1 MEGGL
6 QFSPRMASEGLHE
19 SAEKLSPQTQDLHRA
34 IVSLME
40 ELEAVDWYGQRVDA
54 TGDPELRAILAHNR
68 GEEQE
73 HAAMVLEWIRRRD
86 PGFDRHL
93 RTYLFTDGAITGR
106 EQAATGREQTAQAH
120 ENANGARPRASVGSL
135 RENR

>member
-6 QFSPRMASEGLHE
+6 HFSPRMASEGLHE
-19 SAEKLSPQTQDLHRA
+19 SAEKISPATQDLHRA

-93 RTYLFTDGAITGR
+93 RTYLFTDGSITGR
-106 EQAATGREQTAQAH
+106 EPAAAGREAAH
-120 ENANGARPRASVGSL
+120 ENANGAGPRVSVGSL

>member
-6 QFSPRMASEGLHE
+6 QSTSGMASEGLHE
-19 SAEKLSPQTQDLHRA
+19 SADQLKPDTRDMHRA

-54 TGDPELRAILAHNR
+54 TGDAELRAILAHNR
-68 GEEQE
+68 AEEQE
-73 HAAMVLEWIRRRD
+73 HAAMVLEWIRRHD
-86 PGFDRHL
+86 AGFDRHL
-93 RTYLFTDGAITGR
+93 RAYLFTQGSIAGR
-106 EQAATGREQTAQAH
+106 EAAAETQGAGGSG
-120 ENANGARPRASVGSL
+120 NGARPPTTVGSL

>member
-6 QFSPRMASEGLHE
+6 HFRLGMASEGLHE
-19 SAEKLSPQTQDLHRA
+19 SVDKLSPETQDLHRA

-54 TGDPELRAILAHNR
+54 TGDAELRAILAHNR

-73 HAAMVLEWIRRRD
+73 HAAMVLEWIRRHD
-86 PGFDRHL
+86 AGFDQHL
-93 RTYLFTDGAITGR
+93 RTYLFTEGSITGR
-106 EQAATGREQTAQAH
+106 EQAAATQ
-120 ENANGARPRASVGSL
+120 ENSNGGQPRVSVGSL